1 MLLFSDCARPP
12 AWMALDGT
20 TVQRCWICFL
30 SSLLPVHAQTCKA
43 LAQNCGS
50 KPHLLMCRY
59 ASLAGPNGLTG
70 KDKAVSKLLRHFAI
84 NGLLDVYLVQVDQH
98 ECCEARGNALHDY
111 DCLHVNDAATKIG
124 HWKGWRAVSLPLL
137 TSQVIQVTTPF
148 R

>member
-1 MLLFSDCARPP
+1 MLDLLSQQLAAR
-12 AWMALDGT
+12 
-20 TVQRCWICFL
+20 
-30 SSLLPVHAQTCKA
+30 SCKA

-59 ASLAGPNGLTG
+59 AILAGPNGLTG

-111 DCLHVNDAATKIG
+111 DCLHVNDAATKKG
-124 HWKGWRAVSLPLL
+124 HWKGWSKPAFADI
-137 TSQVIQVTTPF
+137 TSYTGDHTIQVRLTW
-148 R
+148 